1 MTLLSVHKRQTRPV
15 EMVVMNPQRGGDK
28 DGEEEHRYY
37 LLPGMGRSNRRFRSK
52 LQLGSSIAGISGSA
66 LIGTAIWLLNR

>member
-1 MTLLSVHKRQTRPV
+1 MFGLRKKKP
-15 EMVVMNPQRGGDK
+15 K

-52 LQLGSSIAGISGSA
+52 LQLWSIIAWIIGSA
-66 LIGTAIWLLNR
+66 LIGTAIWLFNR

>member
-1 MTLLSVHKRQTRPV
+1 MFGLRKKKP
-15 EMVVMNPQRGGDK
+15 K

-52 LQLGSSIAGISGSA
+52 LQLWSIIAGSIGSA